1 MDILQRHGK
10 YPLPPQAPDTLGVEF
25 SGTIDSF
32 GPGAEG
38 SHGFRVGD
46 EVFGLAYG
54 GAYAEYIALSTAML
68 IKKPQSMSWEVAASI
83 PEAWITALQALTLIG
98 EFSKGKSVLWHA
110 AASGVSLAGLQLSRL
125 LGASEIYATAGS
137 DEKCDYVSR
146 EMGVN
151 AAFNYRTTDW
161 SKAILERTGGKGV
174 DVVIDYVGKDYFQ
187 KNIDVAAKDG
197 RIVLLAFL
205 SGSIVEKVDIS
216 GLLRKRV
223 RVEGST
229 LRSRDVE
236 YQGKLR
242 DILEKYVPD
251 FEAGRLK
258 AVVDTVLPWEE
269 IQKAH
274 ELMEANKNKGKIV
287 CTIP

>member
-1 MDILQRHGK
+1 
-10 YPLPPQAPDTLGVEF
+10 
-25 SGTIDSF
+25 
-32 GPGAEG
+32 
-38 SHGFRVGD
+38 
-46 EVFGLAYG
+46 
-54 GAYAEYIALSTAML
+54 
-68 IKKPQSMSWEVAASI
+68 
-83 PEAWITALQALTLIG
+83 
-98 EFSKGKSVLWHA
+98 
-110 AASGVSLAGLQLSRL
+110 
-125 LGASEIYATAGS
+125 
-137 DEKCDYVSR
+137 
-146 EMGVN
+146 MGVT

-161 SKAILERTGGKGV
+161 SKAILERTGGRGV

-187 KNIDVAAKDG
+187 KNIDVAARDG

-205 SGSIVEKVDIS
+205 SGSVVDKVDIS

-229 LRSRDVE
+229 LRSRDEE

-251 FEAGRLK
+251 FEAGRLT

-269 IQKAH
+269 VQKAH
-274 ELMEANKNKGKIV
+274 ELMESNKNKGKIV